1 MKKIAIVLLA
11 ALMLLAISCEE
22 QPQHEHKFLEEWK
35 NNETQHWHECEC
47 KEKSEV
53 ANHEFE
59 TITVESTCSKK
70 GSETVKCKVCGY
82 VKSTKELELKAHTP
96 AEEHVIV
103 APSCS
108 EFGSDSVVCS
118 VCGETISVVFSAKLD
133 HTPLETPEE
142 VKGPSCSEEGLS
154 VVKCTV
160 CDEVVSSTPIPCKPH
175 TWGAWEPGS
184 KANLKKH
191 VCTTCGTSEISGTTS
206 LTPEV
211 LETAMAYDNL
221 IGNVSRKDMYAVASI
236 DEEARILS
244 SDNLLYD
251 VRYFEQDQI
260 TGQGSF
266 EVKKADEEKYHEY
279 SILVD
284 YATSEITKVSID
296 GVEQGEDYIADK
308 DPCVAAA
315 KAYVVSNMSTS
326 VCLYFRCKNVQVTDD
341 EKNGYNISFESE
353 YDPSKYFET
362 RYMKITDNTGKV
374 ILEYSLKLVGP
385 HGMPDPISELKGGDI
400 SEAEAVGMFTVDGES
415 YDIDSVNFAISSL
428 F

>member
-1 MKKIAIVLLA
+1 MKKIAIFLLA

-53 ANHEFE
+53 ADHEFE

-96 AEEHVIV
+96 LEEHVIV
-103 APSCS
+103 DATCS
-108 EFGSDSVVCS
+108 QFGSDSILCS
-118 VCGETISVVFSAKLD
+118 VCGETISITYSDKID
-133 HTPLETPEE
+133 HTPGSSPQET
-142 VKGPSCSEEGLS
+142 KIATCSEEGLS

-221 IGNVSRKDMYAVASI
+221 IGNVSRKDMYAVMSI

-251 VRYFEQDQI
+251 VRNLKSHI
-260 TGQGSF
+260 TGECSF
-266 EVKKADEEKYHEY
+266 EVKLANEETYHKYSFTMIGMGEITDVVIDNVKPEEGY
-279 SILVD
+279 NAEEDPCID
-284 YATSEITKVSID
+284 AFYAYMYTSESQKTYVKIENASVTS
-296 GVEQGEDYIADK
+296 GEETY
-308 DPCVAAA
+308 
-315 KAYVVSNMSTS
+315 SM
-326 VCLYFRCKNVQVTDD
+326 
-341 EKNGYNISFESE
+341 SFESE
-353 YDPSKYFET
+353 YDSTKYFET
-362 RYMKITDNTGKV
+362 RYMKITDDKEKV

-400 SEAEAVGMFTVDGES
+400 SKAEAVGMFTVDGES
-415 YDIDSVNFAISSL
+415 YDIVSVNEAIAEM
-428 F
+428 FR